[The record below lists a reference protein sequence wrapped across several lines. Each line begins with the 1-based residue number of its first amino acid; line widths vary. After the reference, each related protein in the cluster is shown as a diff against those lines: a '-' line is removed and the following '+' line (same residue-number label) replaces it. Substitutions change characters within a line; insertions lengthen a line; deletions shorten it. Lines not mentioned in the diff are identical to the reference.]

1 VTTPAVVVLGDV
13 MTDVAVAASGD
24 LMARLAQGSDTPAAI
39 TVGGGGAAANVAAW
53 LAHLGVATG
62 LVAAVGDD
70 GAGHLAV
77 SELVGMGVTVHAT
90 HDPER
95 PTGTVIALAA
105 PGGERTM
112 VTDRGANV
120 GLTPDDLPRHWFR
133 PGAHL
138 HVSGYTLFAT
148 PARDA
153 ALAALRLAA
162 GAAMTTS
169 LDPASWAPLRAVGP
183 RRFLHWTRTAGLCLP
198 NADEARL
205 LSGAGDL
212 HVAARRL
219 AVHHGEAVVTDG
231 AAGALWSD
239 GEAVIAVPVEAPV
252 LAAAGLGAGDAFT
265 AGYLAA
271 RRGGAAPIAAAAAA
285 NAVAAMGLGQP
296 GARPPAARP
305 PGPRPAES

>member
-1 VTTPAVVVLGDV
+1 
-13 MTDVAVAASGD
+13 
-24 LMARLAQGSDTPAAI
+24 
-39 TVGGGGAAANVAAW
+39 
-53 LAHLGVATG
+53 
-62 LVAAVGDD
+62 
-70 GAGHLAV
+70 
-77 SELVGMGVTVHAT
+77 
-90 HDPER
+90 
-95 PTGTVIALAA
+95 
-105 PGGERTM
+105 
-112 VTDRGANV
+112 
-120 GLTPDDLPRHWFR
+120 
-133 PGAHL
+133 
-138 HVSGYTLFAT
+138 
-148 PARDA
+148 
-153 ALAALRLAA
+153 
-162 GAAMTTS
+162 MTTS